1 MIICAA
7 SVSARFAL
15 AENGVLGNYPDEI
28 VEESCDVCGPL
39 HISLDYHA

>member
-1 MIICAA
+1 MPSKLVGMMCGEHP
-7 SVSARFAL
+7 
-15 AENGVLGNYPDEI
+15 ENGVLGNYPDEI